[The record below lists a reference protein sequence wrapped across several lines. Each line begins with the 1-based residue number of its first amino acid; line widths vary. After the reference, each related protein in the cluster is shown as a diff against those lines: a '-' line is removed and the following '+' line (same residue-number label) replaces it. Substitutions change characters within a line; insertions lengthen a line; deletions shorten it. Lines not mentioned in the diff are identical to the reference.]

1 MKIFIDS
8 ADIDEIK
15 EAISWGIV
23 DGITTNPSLIKK
35 AAQKHQT
42 KDMIAYIKQ
51 IFSVAPNLPISL
63 EVISLD
69 TESIISEGK
78 QLYSLFKEHGNV
90 IVKVPVNTAES
101 ENESQFSG
109 LQAIKKLSSE
119 EIPTNVT
126 LIMTPEQALLAAKAG
141 ATYVSPFAGRIDDHI
156 RTTFEKTFEK
166 TEYFDADE
174 NLHDKGIHSGVHL
187 VENIRT
193 IFDNYDFSCEIISA
207 SLRNPRQVRECALV
221 GSDIA
226 TIPFS
231 VLKQMVSHKKTIE
244 GVSAFKKDVVPEYKE
259 VFKN

>member
-35 AAQKHQT
+35 AALKHGT
-42 KDMIAYIKQ
+42 KDMTAYIAQ
-51 IFSVAPNLPISL
+51 IFEAAPNLPISL
-63 EVISLD
+63 EVISLETD
-69 TESIISEGK
+69 EIIAEGK
-78 QLYSLFKEHGNV
+78 KLFDIFKEQGNV

-101 ENESQFSG
+101 ISDKQFSG
-109 LQAIKKLSSE
+109 LQAIKKLSS
-119 EIPTNVT
+119 IGIALNVT

-141 ATYVSPFAGRIDDHI
+141 AKYVSPFAGRIDDHI
-156 RTTFEKTFEK
+156 RVTYEKTFEK
-166 TEYFDADE
+166 TEYFEIDE
-174 NLHDKGIHSGVHL
+174 KLHDKGIHSGIHL

-193 IFDNYDFSCEIISA
+193 IFDNYEFDCEIIAA

-231 VLKQMVSHKKTIE
+231 VLKEMLAHKKTFE
-244 GVSAFKKDVVPEYKE
+244 GVSAFKNDIVPEYKD
-259 VFKN
+259 VFE